1 MKVLPFSI
9 PKPENTTLLFQEDR
23 GDNFFAQLH
32 QHEEIQISC
41 ILKGEGTYY
50 IGDSFG
56 QFKKGDI
63 FAIGQHLPHVFT
75 NQDSGQGVHMI
86 SLFFTPDAYGSGFFD
101 HPEFSEF
108 QNLFEIVKLGC
119 QLGSNSSEAKQI
131 MCDMRN
137 QSALDRFLS
146 FIELLQI
153 FSRSRLLPISS
164 FVIKKRFGEE
174 EGNRMRKI
182 MEFTFAHYDRKLSV
196 SRVAEIAS
204 MTPNAFCRY
213 FKQRT
218 NKTYINFV
226 LEIRIGQACRLLKQR
241 KDLQISE
248 IAFQCGFNNLTNF
261 NRKFKQLKKLT
272 PSEFRQG
279 GKKKAARKD
288 SLNST

>member
-9 PKPENTTLLFQEDR
+9 PKPENSTLILQEDKT
-23 GDNFFAQLH
+23 DNFFSQLH

-41 ILKGEGTYY
+41 IIKGEGTFY
-50 IGDSFG
+50 IGDSVG
-56 QFKKGDI
+56 QFSEGDI

-75 NQDSGQGVHMI
+75 NQDADQDVHMI
-86 SLFFTPDAYGSGFFD
+86 SLFFTPEAYGAGFFD
-101 HPEFSEF
+101 HPEFNEF

-119 QLGSNSSEAKQI
+119 QLGSNISEAKRKI
-131 MCDMRN
+131 WGMRN

-153 FSRSRLLPISS
+153 FGRSRLLPISS

-182 MEFTFAHYDRKLSV
+182 MEYTFAHYDRKLSV
-196 SRVAEIAS
+196 AQAAEIAS

-226 LEIRIGQACRLLKQR
+226 LEVRIGQACRLLKQR
-241 KDLQISE
+241 KDLQVSE

-261 NRKFKQLKKLT
+261 NRKFKQFKKQT
-272 PSEFRQG
+272 PSQFR
-279 GKKKAARKD
+279 
-288 SLNST
+288 NT

>member
-9 PKPENTTLLFQEDR
+9 PKPENSTLLLQEDR
-23 GDNFFAQLH
+23 TDNFFTQLH

-56 QFKKGDI
+56 QFSAGDI
-63 FAIGQHLPHVFT
+63 FAIGQHLPHVFK
-75 NQDSGQGVHMI
+75 NQDSDQGVHMI

-101 HPEFSEF
+101 HPEFRDF
-108 QNLFEIVKLGC
+108 KNLFEIVKLGC
-119 QLGSNSSEAKQI
+119 RLGSNLTEAKQRI
-131 MCDMRN
+131 CEMRD
-137 QSALDRFLS
+137 QSALERFLS
-146 FIELLQI
+146 FIQMLQL

-164 FVIKKRFGEE
+164 FVSKKRFGEE

-182 MEFTFAHYDRKLSV
+182 MEYTFAHYDSRLSV
-196 SRVAEIAS
+196 SQVAEMAS

-248 IAFQCGFNNLTNF
+248 IAFRCGFNNLTNF
-261 NRKFKQLKKLT
+261 NRKFRQFKNLT
-272 PSEFRQG
+272 PSEFR
-279 GKKKAARKD
+279 KSA
-288 SLNST
+288 

>member
-1 MKVLPFSI
+1 MRVLPFSI
-9 PKPENTTLLFQEDR
+9 PKPENTTLILQEDKA
-23 GDNFFAQLH
+23 DNFFSQLH

-41 ILKGEGTYY
+41 IIKGEGTFY
-50 IGDSFG
+50 IGDSVG
-56 QFKKGDI
+56 QFSDGDI

-75 NQDSGQGVHMI
+75 NQDTDQGVHMI
-86 SLFFTPDAYGSGFFD
+86 SLFFTPEAYGAGFFD
-101 HPEFSEF
+101 HPEFNEF

-119 QLGSNSSEAKQI
+119 QLGSNNSEAKRKI
-131 MCDMRN
+131 WGMRN

-153 FSRSRLLPISS
+153 LGRSRLLPISS

-182 MEFTFAHYDRKLSV
+182 MEYTFAHFDRKLSV
-196 SRVAEIAS
+196 AQAAEIAS

-218 NKTYINFV
+218 NKTYISFV

-261 NRKFKQLKKLT
+261 NRKFKQFKKQT
-272 PSEFRQG
+272 PSQFR
-279 GKKKAARKD
+279 
-288 SLNST
+288 NI

>member
-1 MKVLPFSI
+1 MRVLPFSI
-9 PKPENTTLLFQEDR
+9 PKPENTTLILQEDKA
-23 GDNFFAQLH
+23 DNFFSQLH

-41 ILKGEGTYY
+41 IIKGEGTFY
-50 IGDSFG
+50 IGDSVG
-56 QFKKGDI
+56 QFSDGDI

-75 NQDSGQGVHMI
+75 NQDTDQGVHMI
-86 SLFFTPDAYGSGFFD
+86 SLFFTPEAYGAGFFD
-101 HPEFSEF
+101 HPEFNEF

-119 QLGSNSSEAKQI
+119 QLGSNNSEVKRKI
-131 MCDMRN
+131 WGMRN

-153 FSRSRLLPISS
+153 LGRSRLLPISS

-182 MEFTFAHYDRKLSV
+182 MEYTFAHFDRKLSV
-196 SRVAEIAS
+196 AQAAEIAS

-218 NKTYINFV
+218 NKTYISFV

-261 NRKFKQLKKLT
+261 NRKFKQFKKQT
-272 PSEFRQG
+272 PSQFR
-279 GKKKAARKD
+279 
-288 SLNST
+288 NI

>member
-23 GDNFFAQLH
+23 AENFFSQLH
-32 QHEEIQISC
+32 QHQEIQISC
-41 ILKGEGTYY
+41 ILKGEGTFY

-56 QFKKGDI
+56 QFTQGDI

-75 NQDSGQGVHMI
+75 NQDSGVGAHMI
-86 SLFFTPDAYGSGFFD
+86 SLFFTPDAYGDGFFD
-101 HPEFSEF
+101 HPEFNEF
-108 QNLFEIVKLGC
+108 QNFFEIVKLGC
-119 QLGSNSSEAKQI
+119 QLGSNTKRVKQI

-137 QSALDRFLS
+137 QSVLDRFLS
-146 FIELLQI
+146 FIELLQT

-182 MEFTFAHYDRKLSV
+182 MEYTFAHYQGQLSV
-196 SRVAEIAS
+196 SQAAEISS

-218 NKTYINFV
+218 NKTYISFV
-226 LEIRIGQACRLLKQR
+226 LEIRIGQACRLLKHR

-261 NRKFKQLKKLT
+261 NRKFKQFKNLT
-272 PSEFRQG
+272 PSEFRN
-279 GKKKAARKD
+279 R
-288 SLNST
+288 

>member
-1 MKVLPFSI
+1 MRVLPFSI
-9 PKPENTTLLFQEDR
+9 PKPENTTLILQEDKA
-23 GDNFFAQLH
+23 DNFFSQLH

-41 ILKGEGTYY
+41 IIKGEGPFY
-50 IGDSFG
+50 IGDSVG
-56 QFKKGDI
+56 QFSDGDI

-75 NQDSGQGVHMI
+75 NQDTDQGVHMI
-86 SLFFTPDAYGSGFFD
+86 SLFFTPEAYGAGFFD
-101 HPEFSEF
+101 HPEFNEF

-119 QLGSNSSEAKQI
+119 QLGSNNSEVKRKI
-131 MCDMRN
+131 WGMRN

-153 FSRSRLLPISS
+153 LGRSRLLPISS

-182 MEFTFAHYDRKLSV
+182 MEYTFAHFDRKLSV
-196 SRVAEIAS
+196 AQAAEIAS

-218 NKTYINFV
+218 NKTYISFV

-261 NRKFKQLKKLT
+261 NRKFKQFKKQT
-272 PSEFRQG
+272 PSQFR
-279 GKKKAARKD
+279 
-288 SLNST
+288 NI

>member
-9 PKPENTTLLFQEDR
+9 PKPENSTLVLQEDR
-23 GDNFFAQLH
+23 AENFYSQLH

-56 QFKKGDI
+56 DFSEGDI

-75 NQDSGQGVHMI
+75 KQDSDKGIHMI
-86 SLFFTPDAYGSGFFD
+86 SLFFTPEAYGSRFFD
-101 HPEFSEF
+101 HPEFNEF

-119 QLGSNSSEAKQI
+119 QLGSNKSKVREQ
-131 MCDMRN
+131 MCGMRN
-137 QSALDRFLS
+137 QSMLDRFIA
-146 FIELLQI
+146 FIKLLQI

-182 MEFTFAHYDRKLSV
+182 MDYTFAHYDRRLSV
-196 SRVAEIAS
+196 SRAAEIAS
-204 MTPNAFCRY
+204 MSPNAFCRY

-226 LEIRIGQACRLLKQR
+226 LEIRIGQACRLLQQR
-241 KDLQISE
+241 KDMQISE

-261 NRKFKQLKKLT
+261 NRKFKKFKKLT
-272 PSEFRQG
+272 PSEFR
-279 GKKKAARKD
+279 
-288 SLNST
+288 NSQ

>member
-1 MKVLPFSI
+1 MKVFPFSI
-9 PKPENTTLLFQEDR
+9 PKPENSTLILQEDQA
-23 GDNFFAQLH
+23 DNFYSQLH

-50 IGDSFG
+50 IGDSYGEFSE
-56 QFKKGDI
+56 GDI

-75 NQDSGQGVHMI
+75 KQSSKEGIHMI
-86 SLFFTPDAYGSGFFD
+86 SIFFTPEAYGAGFFD
-101 HPEFSEF
+101 RPEFNEF

-119 QLGSNSSEAKQI
+119 KLGSNNSKMRQL
-131 MCDMRN
+131 MCEMRN
-137 QSALDRFLS
+137 LSLLDRFLA
-146 FIELLQI
+146 FIELLNI
-153 FSRSRLLPISS
+153 FSRSRVTPISS

-182 MEFTFAHYDRKLSV
+182 MDYTFASYDKALSV
-196 SRVAEIAS
+196 SQAAEIAS
-204 MTPNAFCRY
+204 MSPNAFCRY

-261 NRKFKQLKKLT
+261 NRKFKQFKKLT
-272 PSEFRQG
+272 PSEFRNG
-279 GKKKAARKD
+279 
-288 SLNST
+288 

>member
-1 MKVLPFSI
+1 MRVLPFSI
-9 PKPENTTLLFQEDR
+9 PKPENTTLILQEDKA
-23 GDNFFAQLH
+23 DNFFSQLH

-41 ILKGEGTYY
+41 IIKGEGTFY
-50 IGDSFG
+50 IGDSVG
-56 QFKKGDI
+56 QFSDGDI

-75 NQDSGQGVHMI
+75 NQDTDQGVHMI
-86 SLFFTPDAYGSGFFD
+86 SLFFTPEAYGAGFFD
-101 HPEFSEF
+101 HPEFNEF

-119 QLGSNSSEAKQI
+119 QLGSNNSEVKRKI
-131 MCDMRN
+131 WGMRN

-153 FSRSRLLPISS
+153 LGRSRLLPISS

-182 MEFTFAHYDRKLSV
+182 MEYTFAHFHRKLSV
-196 SRVAEIAS
+196 AQAAEIAS

-218 NKTYINFV
+218 NKTYISFV

-261 NRKFKQLKKLT
+261 NRKFKQFKKQT
-272 PSEFRQG
+272 PSQFR
-279 GKKKAARKD
+279 
-288 SLNST
+288 NI